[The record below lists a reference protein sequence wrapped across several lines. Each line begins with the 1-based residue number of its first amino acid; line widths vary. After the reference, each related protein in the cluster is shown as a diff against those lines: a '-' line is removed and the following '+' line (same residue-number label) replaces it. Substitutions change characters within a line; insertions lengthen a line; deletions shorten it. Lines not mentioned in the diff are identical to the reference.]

1 MRRSLVIIVTLVVVV
16 LVLIGLNAASYV
28 RGEKVRDSE
37 MSPDRSTFNAGPTGT
52 RALYDFLH
60 ESGHKVLRWRESP
73 VTLLSSATTKPSTF
87 VIIGQTIVPI
97 SEEERQ
103 ALLHWVKDGGR
114 LVIVDRNMDLD
125 FLPVSGPWTSKSH
138 VTQFPFSVDPT
149 SFEQMTLGIKP
160 VAPIQPTLFALDVL
174 SVMPSRFAG
183 NLVIESKTGT
193 KNESSRDHGTSRGKT
208 SSSSQD
214 EESSTQ
220 ESSTANSNAPV
231 VHFARDDGALL
242 IDYSHGKGRVI
253 VLSDPFI
260 VANNGVSRADNLQL
274 AINIIAGYGGLIA
287 FDEYHQGRAITHN
300 ALIQYFAGTPIVAI
314 AGQLA
319 LIVLIIVWSRGR
331 RFARPLPLPHVDR
344 RSSLEFVASMA
355 ELQQRA
361 HAYDLAL
368 ENIYA
373 RVRRVLVRYAGA
385 SNNSPRTEV
394 AKRLALRSNLNQQ
407 ELESLM
413 RNCEDVINGA
423 PTTARRSLDLAR
435 RLRKIEARLGLR
447 MRSREARQA
456 AEKV

>member
-1 MRRSLVIIVTLVVVV
+1 M
-16 LVLIGLNAASYV
+16 
-28 RGEKVRDSE
+28 E
-37 MSPDRSTFNAGPTGT
+37 
-52 RALYDFLH
+52 
-60 ESGHKVLRWRESP
+60 
-73 VTLLSSATTKPSTF
+73 
-87 VIIGQTIVPI
+87 
-97 SEEERQ
+97 
-103 ALLHWVKDGGR
+103 
-114 LVIVDRNMDLD
+114 
-125 FLPVSGPWTSKSH
+125 
-138 VTQFPFSVDPT
+138 
-149 SFEQMTLGIKP
+149 IKP
-160 VAPIQPTLFALDVL
+160 VRPIQPTLFARDVL

-183 NLVIESKTGT
+183 NLVIESKTAT
-193 KNESSRDHGTSRGKT
+193 KKSSAQDHDSSNGKT
-208 SSSSQD
+208 SNPSEE
-214 EESSTQ
+214 EESSIAEAASPT
-220 ESSTANSNAPV
+220 SSAPV
-231 VHFARDDGALL
+231 VHFSRDNGGLL

-260 VANNGVSRADNLQL
+260 VANNGVNRADNLQL

-287 FDEYHQGRAITHN
+287 FDEYHQGHAITHN
-300 ALIQYFAGTPIVAI
+300 ALIQYFAGTPIVAMCL
-314 AGQLA
+314 QLA
-319 LIVLIIVWSRGR
+319 LIVLIVVWSRGR

-373 RVRRVLVRYAGA
+373 RVRRVLVRHAGA

-394 AKRLALRSNLNQQ
+394 AKRVALRSNLNQQ

-423 PTTARRSLDLAR
+423 PTNARRSLDLAR